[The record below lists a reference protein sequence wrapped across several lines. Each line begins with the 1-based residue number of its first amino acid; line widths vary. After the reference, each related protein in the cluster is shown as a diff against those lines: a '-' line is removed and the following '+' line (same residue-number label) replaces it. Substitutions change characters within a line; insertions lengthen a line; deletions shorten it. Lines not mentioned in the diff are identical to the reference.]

1 MNQQVVAL
9 KHYVLELEYA
19 LSAKHTDGVLNATRV
34 IKDLLAQVEG
44 DFKSVQQKQTGV
56 YFKAI
61 NTIPFLYKPIV
72 IDNPFEGDY
81 LERFSKERYEQL
93 SAAGAIAQ
101 HNNFWMEHNVMKG
114 NIFGSVPKEL
124 LSEDAVYALKR
135 MGWLEVKVDVL
146 DFGRRV
152 TDVRAISEFCDE
164 NFSHYIMIKEE
175 PTQSTLALK
184 FAV

>member
-1 MNQQVVAL
+1 MNQQIVSL

-19 LSAKHTDGVLNATRV
+19 LAASDENGVRNASRV
-34 IKDLLAQVEG
+34 IKDLLMQVES
-44 DFKSVQQKQTGV
+44 DFKSVKDKTTGI

-61 NTIPFLYKPIV
+61 NTIPFLYKPIQV
-72 IDNPFEGDY
+72 ENPYEGDY
-81 LERFSKERYEQL
+81 LERFSKERTEQL
-93 SAAGAIAQ
+93 MRAGAMTQ
-101 HNNFWMEHNVMKG
+101 HNTFWTEHNVMRG
-114 NIFGSVPKEL
+114 TIFGSVPKEL
-124 LSEDAVYALKR
+124 ISEDAVYALKR

-152 TDVRAISEFCDE
+152 SDLKQVTEFCDE
-164 NFSHYIMIKEE
+164 NFEHFIMISEE